1 MKLGTSALL
10 EIMSIVLE
18 GLSEGKDISDM
29 LRAMDLV
36 IETNENGLSGV
47 LVLSEEYIDAH
58 PRAAGPEKN

>member
-29 LRAMDLV
+29 LRGMDLV
-36 IETNENGLSGV
+36 IETNENGLPGT
-47 LVLSEEYIDAH
+47 LVLSEEYIVAH
-58 PRAAGPEKN
+58 PRASDAEKN